1 MAPPA
6 PMVIDL
12 ESPQQGTTSLPT
24 SSALVSR
31 PAGESR
37 PVAPFP
43 NMDFDFVA
51 SPEVPPAK
59 VPTPVMKTKDAKK
72 NSPRPS
78 ALQVA
83 AMVGRPSSA
92 PARKETKAPPPQ
104 AQAPRSAASTPQPPP
119 ISVPVARQTA
129 KPPVPIAATAAATG
143 AGNLFTSMAF
153 SVELPTTEAAN
164 PLPTAAQNTGQ
175 LANELATKGSLRI
188 DLTDLRGP
196 GDISGLSLK
205 GVDGLSNMDQ
215 EIPGENGREGGH
227 DVANID
233 SRIDGLFGLGSTDL
247 GGMNID
253 FDLGGD
259 DGGGKTQFDD
269 FFLADSKD
277 HGGGGGFEF

>member
-1 MAPPA
+1 MADLYHDALIQTGKALQAASKDGRGNVTQAGAVVQTRIPALFEKFHANLNDIESMILDAKATLERDLKLIKARQRPPPTTAAAPATMSEPMAVAPPA

-104 AQAPRSAASTPQPPP
+104 AQAPSQPPTHSRAEYRP
-119 ISVPVARQTA
+119 
-129 KPPVPIAATAAATG
+129 
-143 AGNLFTSMAF
+143 AG
-153 SVELPTTEAAN
+153 
-164 PLPTAAQNTGQ
+164 
-175 LANELATKGSLRI
+175 K
-188 DLTDLRGP
+188 
-196 GDISGLSLK
+196 
-205 GVDGLSNMDQ
+205 
-215 EIPGENGREGGH
+215 
-227 DVANID
+227 
-233 SRIDGLFGLGSTDL
+233 
-247 GGMNID
+247 
-253 FDLGGD
+253 
-259 DGGGKTQFDD
+259 
-269 FFLADSKD
+269 
-277 HGGGGGFEF
+277 